1 MSCVKRWLS
10 HHGNVRKC
18 YETTFADVENQIE
31 ETEKSLSSM
40 IDDLE
45 GSEFDMLGLAELK
58 KLLGGSAK

>member
-1 MSCVKRWLS
+1 MIILCSCRIALYLILVSKLEALA
-10 HHGNVRKC
+10 KK

-45 GSEFDMLGLAELK
+45 GSEF
-58 KLLGGSAK
+58 